1 MPAANVRKNQTGKTY
16 GCVCRNEA
24 DMTDYGFN
32 TSLLHGVDEK
42 NPFGATVV
50 PIYQTSAFRHDS
62 AEDLEKIF
70 TNKAMGFSYTRINNP
85 TVEAF
90 EKRVTKLE
98 GGIGSVACAS
108 GMAALTNAFLNIL
121 QAGDEIVAAAGLYGG
136 TVELFEDMAAFGIRT
151 NYVNENTPECYEKL
165 ITDKARVIFAET
177 IGNPKLDVTDITAV
191 AETAHAHGLPLL
203 VDNTVATPYLVKPLM
218 LGADIVVNSS
228 SKYINGSS
236 DAISGVLTYG
246 GKFRWDEKKY
256 PGLVPYKKFGPMAY
270 IAKLRNGLFRN
281 TGACLSPQ
289 NAFLNNLGL
298 ETLGLRMERHC
309 ANALE
314 LATFLDSLD
323 AGITVNYPGLPD
335 SPYYELAKKQFHGGF
350 GGIVTFRA
358 GSKDRAFRIINRLK
372 IPYILSNIG
381 DTKTLVIHP
390 GSTIAVH
397 LSEEEKQQSGV
408 YDDLIRISVGIE
420 DVEDLKKDFENAI
433 CQ

>member
-1 MPAANVRKNQTGKTY
+1 
-16 GCVCRNEA
+16 
-24 DMTDYGFN
+24 MTEYGFN
-32 TSLLHGVDEK
+32 TSLLHGVDDR
-42 NPFGATVV
+42 NPYGATVV
-50 PIYQTSAFRHDS
+50 PVYQTSAFRHDS

-90 EKRVTKLE
+90 EKRVTRLE

-108 GMAALTNAFLNIL
+108 GMAALTNALLNIL

-136 TVELFEDMAAFGIRT
+136 TVELFEDIAAFGIQT
-151 NYVNENTPECYEKL
+151 NYVSENIPEHYERL
-165 ITDKARVIFAET
+165 ITEKTRVIFAET
-177 IGNPKLDVTDITAV
+177 IGNPKLDVTDIPAV
-191 AETAHAHGLPLL
+191 AEIAHRHGLPLI

-228 SKYINGSS
+228 SKYMNGSS
-236 DAISGVLTYG
+236 DAISGILTCG
-246 GKFRWDEKKY
+246 DSFRWDGERY

-314 LATFLDSLD
+314 LARFLDGLD
-323 AGITVNYPGLPD
+323 AGITVNYPGLPNN
-335 SPYYELAKKQFHGGF
+335 PYHSLAKKQFHGGF

-358 GSKDRAFRIINRLK
+358 GSKDRAFRIINNLK
-372 IPYILSNIG
+372 LPFILSNIG

-390 GSTIAVH
+390 ASTIAVH
-397 LSEEEKQQSGV
+397 LSEEEKQKSGV
-408 YDDLIRISVGIE
+408 YDDLIRISVGLE
-420 DVEDLKKDFENAI
+420 DVDDLKKDFKNAI
-433 CQ
+433 CS